1 MNSSGI
7 LKQVLLVFAAA
18 IVLYA
23 VSYSWIEHRRS
34 RNGPWEITFTQPK
47 AGGAQVIINQPAL
60 GITNVQIDLVG
71 AAVAATNMNLT
82 LRFADARPVPFAVPL
97 GQCVFQD
104 TTFLPG
110 TVVLNLLG
118 HEVQLIPRVL
128 TIDGKEHSWN
138 SGTLI
143 SLPVTIPPPHPRNL
157 QSPDGV

>member
-1 MNSSGI
+1 MKSSGI
-7 LKQVLLVFAAA
+7 LRQILLVFAAA
-18 IVLYA
+18 LVLYA
-23 VSYSWIEHRRS
+23 ASYSWIEHRRL
-34 RNGPWEITFTQPK
+34 RKGPWEITFAQSE
-47 AGGAQVIINQPAL
+47 AGHARMVVNQPAL

-71 AAVAATNMNLT
+71 ADAAALTTNLT

-110 TVVLNLLG
+110 TVVLQLFG

-128 TIDGKEHSWN
+128 TIDGTEHPWN

-143 SLPVTIPPPHPRNL
+143 SLSVSNPPPSNPTA
-157 QSPDGV
+157 PAAP